1 MFLKPSPV
9 IACTASCVRVALRLI
24 ARAEERCHTSSR
36 QLSHEPMAVLL
47 SANHIQAGID
57 NGLDAGGVA
66 QKRLEDRLARDNAFR
81 GRDRT
86 KSSQE
91 RGRCHVVESN

>member
-1 MFLKPSPV
+1 MFLKPSLV
-9 IACTASCVRVALRLI
+9 IACTATGMRVALRLI
-24 ARAEERCHTSSR
+24 ARAEERCHTCSR
-36 QLSHEPMAVLL
+36 RLCHEPMAVLL

-66 QKRLEDRLARDNAFR
+66 QKLLDDRLERDNAFCCP
-81 GRDRT
+81 DWT

-91 RGRCHVVESN
+91 MGRY